1 MAKYNWRD
9 NYGFNETLVKHYW
22 LSVFGQKGLS
32 IGSTSRENPAYSKGS
47 FTNFAQ
53 TPGGVFVFSSGVHT
67 FSQNAPDYRIANIVG
82 QGMFDTVFYDCVMD
96 QGASNANG
104 TATFNIY
111 DLTIK
116 EFLVTGN
123 NNCNRVC
130 FDFAANYAAGFTV
143 QGYASWRNC
152 LSRVNVSAST
162 AINCSW
168 VGTTI
173 PVSGYT
179 ATLPLYDNCNVSIS
193 SQTDVNLS
201 TTSYRAFNNCK
212 FSIGGE
218 IGYTALDGTTPEEL
232 RASFVARCVAQGYTV
247 PDITEYGETLQ
258 AGRWIFSNNSCVDG
272 LVITGSEIHA
282 YEKVRLIAFG
292 YKTDRDE
299 ILSVT
304 TDKTKAGSF
313 SPAYADS
320 ALSVTNGA
328 IGLKAT
334 TDIAQKLNL
343 AARTNIIWLGGKY
356 QINLIDIIHNLPK
369 EYGVWLDNT
378 LTLADTPTTA
388 IEAGKT
394 YLLRSSDDTIASIV
408 YNSGTYTSA
417 LVNNN
422 NVFIGVSGV
431 ASFTDTNGNAQV
443 FEVID
448 NKALHQTIQMRIA
461 DAIPTTQITS
471 GALTVGVWYLVEHDT
486 DQSNTTE
493 YVTYGGSKY
502 YVGSSF
508 LVVSGTTIFTPS
520 SANVHLRKCWADNY
534 TYGSDSFYTGKQQP
548 IWFDILP
555 NAPRCLMEN
564 NNALEA
570 EMQADANNN
579 YITSGHPDFYDL
591 ILGSS
596 GSKLPAYQVKGTYMQ
611 LRLVI
616 TTQNPM

>member
-1 MAKYNWRD
+1 MGKYNWKD
-9 NYGFNETLVKHYW
+9 SYGFIEGTVTTCW
-22 LSVFGQKGLS
+22 LSKLGSKSVGMS
-32 IGSTSRENPAYSKGS
+32 STSRENPRYS
-47 FTNFAQ
+47 
-53 TPGGVFVFSSGVHT
+53 GGVLTMNASNWYILSSGSHT
-67 FSQNAPDYRIANIVG
+67 FSGSGMSGGGVATITG
-82 QGMFDTVFYDCVMD
+82 QGMFNTILNNCVLTST
-96 QGASNANG
+96 QGA
-104 TATFNIY
+104 
-111 DLTIK
+111 
-116 EFLVTGN
+116 
-123 NNCNRVC
+123 
-130 FDFAANYAAGFTV
+130 NYSLRNLTV
-143 QGYASWRNC
+143 QGSIPTAIGNTHI
-152 LSRVNVSAST
+152 NVFFNVPTLTTFATIPYSASRCKFT
-162 AINCSW
+162 CNRAGADGNGNCSW
-168 VGTTI
+168 VSTNI
-173 PVSGYT
+173 PISGYSSVS
-179 ATLPLYDNCNVSIS
+179 LPLYDNCNVSIS

-201 TTSYRAFNNCK
+201 TTNYRAFNNCK

-218 IGYTALDGTTPEEL
+218 SGYTVLSGTTPDEL
-232 RASFVARCVAQGYTV
+232 RASFVQRCTDAGYTV
-247 PDITEYGETLQ
+247 PPPTTEYGETLQ
-258 AGRWIFSNNSCVDG
+258 AGRWTFSNNSCVDG
-272 LVITGSEIHA
+272 VVITNSEIHE

-299 ILSVT
+299 ILPIT
-304 TDKTKAGSF
+304 TDKTKAGGF
-313 SPAYADS
+313 SPTYADS

-343 AARTNIIWLGGKY
+343 AAKTNIIWLGGKY

-378 LTLADTPTTA
+378 LTLADTPTTT

-394 YLLRSSDDTIASIV
+394 YYVRSSDDTIASIV

-422 NVFIGVSGV
+422 NVFIGASGA

-548 IWFDILP
+548 VWFDVLP
-555 NAPRCLMEN
+555 NDPRCLMKN
-564 NNALEA
+564 NNNLEA
-570 EMQADANNN
+570 EMQKDASNN
-579 YITSGHPDFYDL
+579 YVASGHTDFYDS
-591 ILGSS
+591 ILGANST
-596 GSKLPAYQVKGTYMQ
+596 KLPAYQIKGTYMQ